1 MCYYFKVKLDV
12 SNLFL
17 EDSEK
22 VDRKYSEF

>member
-12 SNLFL
+12 FNLFL

-22 VDRKYSEF
+22 VDRKYLDV